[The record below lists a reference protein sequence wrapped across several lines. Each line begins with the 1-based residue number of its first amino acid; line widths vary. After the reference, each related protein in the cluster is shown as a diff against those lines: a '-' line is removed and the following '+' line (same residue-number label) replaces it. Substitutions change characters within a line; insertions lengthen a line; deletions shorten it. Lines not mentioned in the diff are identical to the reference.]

1 MLIVFGGLP
10 GTGKTTISR
19 VLARRLGAFHLRID
33 TIEQAICMAGGADG
47 EAVGPQG
54 YVVAYALAGDNL
66 RLGATVIADCVNPVR
81 VTREAWRATALQAG
95 VRLVEVEVV
104 CSDPVEHRRRVET
117 RQSDIAGYR
126 PPSWAAVM
134 AREYEPWDGADA
146 VIDTAGRE
154 VDSCVATILAVLPIR
169 SPDGTGRRR

>member
-1 MLIVFGGLP
+1 MLIVLGGLP
-10 GTGKTTISR
+10 GAGKTTIAR

-33 TIEQAICMAGGADG
+33 TIEQAIRMAGGADG

-81 VTREAWRATALQAG
+81 ITREAWRATALHAG
-95 VRLVEVEVV
+95 VPLVEVEVV
-104 CSDPVEHRRRVET
+104 CSDPVEHRHRVET
-117 RQSDIAGYR
+117 RHGDIAGHH

-134 AREYEPWDGADA
+134 ERDYEPWDGPA
-146 VIDTAGRE
+146 VVVDTAGRA
-154 VDSCVATILAVLPIR
+154 VDACVAAILAALPIR
-169 SPDGTGRRR
+169 SPDGTGRHR

>member
-10 GTGKTTISR
+10 GTGKTTIAR

-33 TIEQAICMAGGADG
+33 TIEQAIRMAGGADA
-47 EAVGPQG
+47 AVGPQG

-81 VTREAWRATALQAG
+81 ITREAWRATASQAG
-95 VRLVEVEVV
+95 VRLVEVEVA

-117 RQSDIAGYR
+117 RRSDIDGHR

-134 AREYEPWDGADA
+134 GRNYEPWDGPDA
-146 VIDTAGRE
+146 VVDTAGRE
-154 VDSCVATILAVLPIR
+154 VDACVAEILAVLSIR
-169 SPDGTGRRR
+169 PLHGNGGRP